1 MIWEWLMNRVA
12 DMIVWLSAQITAM
25 IPPVPSW
32 VASLP
37 GYIQTLAGYLGT
49 VSHWLPVEMLIV
61 VIVALSAT
69 WGAGLA
75 IKGIRIVAS
84 FLTLGGGGAG

>member
-1 MIWEWLMNRVA
+1 MVWEWLMNRVA
-12 DMIVWLSAQITAM
+12 DMVVWLSEQITAV

-32 VASLP
+32 VVSLP
-37 GYIQTLAGYLGT
+37 GYIQTLSGYLGT
-49 VSHWLPVEMLIV
+49 VSHWLPVGMLIV
-61 VIVALSAT
+61 VIGALAAT
-69 WGAGLA
+69 WVAGLA